1 MPDSTLDRQRERD
14 QQHTETKTLSADH
27 VNRMLT
33 AAVKDATTTRHPAE
47 RRQLDQ
53 MLDRVMQAAGPDKQ
67 AVESFAAVQRQQLED
82 KQRLE
87 LDTAQRLQASPSAD
101 VDRELEHLRSATS
114 AMDQRM
120 SEDRARMRAALVSPT
135 QDADRRAVIDEAL
148 RQQDE
153 VLREQQGAVQTAD
166 RVRLDRDISN
176 VLRARVDQE
185 LGDRRLSDEALQRT
199 ADEAR
204 SKTRLADRPAETRAA
219 AERAAVNRVKGQLF
233 EELLEL
239 KIRALLT
246 GLNKDRPADRQLE
259 FIAGHRIRD
268 ENNQK
273 LTDGV
278 LAWRDQATRQ
288 LTIEFAFEAKAGP
301 EAAQELS
308 MRVGDLTAAV
318 RQEALGQARDQ
329 ALDDVL
335 GKQRADETAE
345 AYAWRQA
352 RQRSQLTDEQRTA
365 IGEATDRHFAQLTS
379 RRGRTELGGQIQATI
394 ERLAEQDVRIDGG
407 LPESL
412 GVDRRRTAVL
422 GVLPNDVRVKDNK
435 ALRVDVSAAE
445 LQRASEALVDEQKRR
460 GLL

>member
-1 MPDSTLDRQRERD
+1 VPDTTLDRQRERD
-14 QQHTETKTLSADH
+14 RQRTEMKSLSADR
-27 VNRMLT
+27 VNRMLA

-47 RRQLDQ
+47 RKQLDH
-53 MLDRVMQAAGPDKQ
+53 MLDRLVQAAGPDKQ
-67 AVESFAAVQRQQLED
+67 AVESFAAVQRHQLED

-87 LDTAQRLQASPSAD
+87 LDTAQRLQASPGAD
-101 VDRELEHLRSATS
+101 VDRELEQMRSATS

-148 RQQDE
+148 R
-153 VLREQQGAVQTAD
+153 EQQGAVQTAD
-166 RVRLDRDISN
+166 RVRLDRDTSN
-176 VLRARVDQE
+176 VVRGRVDQE
-185 LGDRRLSDEALQRT
+185 LGDRRLSDEALQRI

-239 KIRALLT
+239 KIQALLSD
-246 GLNKDRPADRQLE
+246 LNKDRPADRQLQ

-301 EAAQELS
+301 EAAKELTA
-308 MRVGDLTAAV
+308 RVGDLTAAV
-318 RQEALGQARDQ
+318 RQEALAQARDL

-352 RQRSQLTDEQRTA
+352 RQRSQLTDKQRTA

-379 RRGRTELGGQIQATI
+379 RRGRTELGGQIHATI
-394 ERLAEQDVRIDGG
+394 ERLAELDVRIDGR
-407 LPESL
+407 PESL
-412 GVDRRRTAVL
+412 GVDRHRTAVL